1 MIPLSHVSTAA
12 PCVMQAASKEMKQA
26 FKANKEL
33 QIDHIESL
41 QDDLMDL
48 MVRKIEA
55 QRAQHAHMR

>member
-1 MIPLSHVSTAA
+1 
-12 PCVMQAASKEMKQA
+12 MQAASKEMKQA